1 MAMFASGLNS
11 STNFKLLVRGY
22 KIGKAQQ
29 AYTMTTYFVVEKNKT

>member
-22 KIGKAQQ
+22 KGKAQQ